1 MCLTYHTIINQ
12 IRISCYTSIP
22 DAAWVTLGQN
32 AYTFMDD
39 AAKLENQEISLHSYD
54 EEVF

>member
-39 AAKLENQEISLHSYD
+39 AAKLENQETSLHSYN